1 MTTTVATASTVTDL
15 RPTKPPRT
23 LRQTLLIVF
32 LAATALVWLSPIL
45 AAIYTSLR
53 PYDETAAKGY
63 FSLPDTL
70 NFDNYVTAWTQ
81 ADLLQYFLNTLYVT
95 IPAVLVTL
103 FLSSLIAFGLSRY
116 SLKFNVIMLLLVTAG
131 NLLPQQTLITP
142 LYRMFLSIPLPT
154 WLSETGIM
162 YDSYF
167 GIIVIHV
174 AFQMGFCA
182 FVMSNYMKTLSHELT
197 EAAVIDGAG
206 VWRQYWSIIL
216 PLLKPV
222 MAALGTLQF
231 TWIYNDFF
239 WARVLMG
246 SGDKRPI
253 TSALDSLQG
262 LYFTDPNLIS
272 AGSVMAAIPTLIV
285 FLLLSKQFVS
295 GLTLGSSKG

>member
-1 MTTTVATASTVTDL
+1 MAVAPASVDTHL
-15 RPTKPPRT
+15 QPTKPPRT
-23 LRQTLLIVF
+23 LRQTLLIGF

>member
-1 MTTTVATASTVTDL
+1 MTAVDTPTDL
-15 RPTKPPRT
+15 RPDLGRPRK
-23 LRQTLLIVF
+23 RRSAARWLLIGF
-32 LAATALVWLSPIL
+32 LSVTAAVWLVPIV
-45 AAIYTSLR
+45 AAMYTSLR
-53 PYDETAAKGY
+53 PFQETAAKGY

-70 NFDNYVTAWTQ
+70 TLDNYVTAWTQ
-81 ADLLQYFLNTLYVT
+81 ADLLQYFLNTMYVT
-95 IPAVLVTL
+95 IPGVLITL
-103 FLSSLIAFGLSRY
+103 FLSSLMAFGLSRY
-116 SLKFNVIMLLLVTAG
+116 SLRFNVGMLLLVTAG

-142 LYRMFLSIPLPT
+142 LYRMFLAIPLPR
-154 WLSETGIM
+154 WLSETGVM

-182 FVMSNYMKTLSHELT
+182 FVMSNYMKTLPNELT
-197 EAAVIDGAG
+197 EAAVIDGAS
-206 VWRQYWSIIL
+206 VWRQYWSVIL
-216 PLLKPV
+216 PLMKPV

-272 AGSVMAAIPTLIV
+272 AGSVLAAIPTLVV
-285 FLLLSKQFVS
+285 FALLSKQFVA
-295 GLTLGSSKG
+295 GLTLGSTKG

>member
-1 MTTTVATASTVTDL
+1 MAVAPASIDTDL

-23 LRQTLLIVF
+23 FRQTLLIVF

-53 PYDETAAKGY
+53 PFEETAAKGY

-70 NFDNYVTAWTQ
+70 NFNNYVTAWTQ

-95 IPAVLVTL
+95 VPAVLVTL

-116 SLKFNVIMLLLVTAG
+116 NLKFNVFMLLLVTAG

>member
-1 MTTTVATASTVTDL
+1 MAVAPASVATDL

-53 PYDETAAKGY
+53 PYEETAAKGY

-70 NFDNYVTAWTQ
+70 NFNNYVTAWTQ

-95 IPAVLVTL
+95 IPAVIVTL

-116 SLKFNVIMLLLVTAG
+116 SLRFNVGMLLLVTAG